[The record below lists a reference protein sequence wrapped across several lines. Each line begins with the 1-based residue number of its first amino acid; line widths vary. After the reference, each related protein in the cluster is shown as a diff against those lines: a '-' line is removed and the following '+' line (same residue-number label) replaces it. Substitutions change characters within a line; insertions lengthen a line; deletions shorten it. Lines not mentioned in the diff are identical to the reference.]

1 MPQQPADDAPQTFEG
16 SLAQLQQIVN
26 ELEEGSVGLETSL
39 ARFEEG
45 VRLLKNCY
53 QILESAEQKIEI
65 LTGMDEA
72 GMPVTEPFE
81 AAATFESGG
90 KPVRKPGR
98 RRATS
103 KADPAA
109 GDDSSATDSGERK
122 TGGLF

>member
-1 MPQQPADDAPQTFEG
+1 MPPLPTDDAPQSFED

-45 VRLLKNCY
+45 VRLLRCCY
-53 QILESAEQKIEI
+53 RILEDAEHKIEI

-72 GMPVTEPFE
+72 GTPATQPFE
-81 AAATFESGG
+81 AGATFETEGRAT
-90 KPVRKPGR
+90 RKPGR
-98 RRATS
+98 RRAKTT
-103 KADPAA
+103 ADPA
-109 GDDSSATDSGERK
+109 GDDTSGDEPDGRE

>member
-1 MPQQPADDAPQTFEG
+1 MPQPPTDDAPLSFED

-45 VRLLKNCY
+45 VRLLRSCY
-53 QILESAEQKIEI
+53 RILEDAEHKIEI

-72 GMPVTEPFE
+72 GTPATEPFE
-81 AAATFESGG
+81 AGATFETEG
-90 KPVRKPGR
+90 KATRRPGR
-98 RRATS
+98 RRAKTT
-103 KADPAA
+103 ADPSA
-109 GDDSSATDSGERK
+109 GDDASGLETGGRE